1 MPIRVY
7 STLTRQKEE
16 FQTVEPGRVK
26 MYLCGPTV
34 YKPAHIGHMVG
45 PVIFDTIKRYL
56 TYSGYQVTWVVNI
69 TDVDDK
75 LIVKAN
81 ELGTT
86 VESLARMMTEDYL
99 DNLRTLGVDGIDHIP
114 YATQYIQEM
123 QEIIA
128 DLIEKGFAYPLNGD
142 VYFECT
148 KDADYGKLSGRNLT
162 EMLAGTR
169 AETRDGKHN
178 PADFAL
184 WKGSKPGEP
193 AWDSPWGPGRP
204 GWHIECSAMARK
216 LLGDTIDIHGGGLDL
231 MFPHHENELAQS
243 ESCTGKPFARYWL
256 HNGLLRKSGAGK
268 IGGDHSR
275 HGDAPVAELARVRA
289 DEPPIPDVRSL
300 ATSATNAADMM
311 AEKQA
316 QEEQKLAGSKGAES
330 VKTAVFAK
338 FDPETVRFFLM
349 ATHYRSPVDFGDDR
363 LAESEK
369 SIDGFYRLI
378 ESFGRATGKD
388 FYSLPVPAT
397 RAESDRAFVGW
408 DSVPTNA
415 GVGTESQ
422 PTKQSAY
429 ESELTA
435 LRIRFLDAMD
445 DDFNTG
451 AATAALFD
459 LRKTL
464 NGFITEEKLEG
475 EGRSNAATQAA
486 LVRGVTLFKELSNIL
501 GVFRK
506 PLEKKSAG
514 GADDEFVNSLMQLL
528 IALRADAR
536 KAKQFEI
543 ADKLR
548 KGLTELKITLEDRP
562 EGTIWRREG

>member
-16 FQTVEPGRVK
+16 FQTVEPGKVS

-56 TYSGYQVTWVVNI
+56 AYSGYQVTWVVNI

-86 VESLARMMTEDYL
+86 VEALARKMTEDYL
-99 DNLRTLGVDGIDHIP
+99 DNLRTLGVDGIDHMP

-128 DLIEKGFAYPLNGD
+128 GLIEKGYAYPLSGD

-256 HNGLLRKSGAGK
+256 HNGLLRKSSGGK

-275 HGDAPVAELARVRA
+275 HGDVV
-289 DEPPIPDVRSL
+289 SNQ
-300 ATSATNAADMM
+300 SSDMM

-363 LAESEK
+363 LEETAK

-378 ESFGRATGKD
+378 ESFTRVTGQD
-388 FYSLPVPAT
+388 FYALPTLRT
-397 RAESDRAFVGW
+397 RADAVDW
-408 DSVPTNA
+408 DSVPTKVEAETVVTETNSS
-415 GVGTESQ
+415 VGMESQ
-422 PTKQSAY
+422 PTFEA
-429 ESELTA
+429 ELVA
-435 LRIRFLDAMD
+435 LRTRFLDAMD

-451 AATAALFD
+451 AAVGALFD

-464 NGFITEEKLEG
+464 NGFITEHKLEADG
-475 EGRSNAATQAA
+475 KSNTAAVAA
-486 LVRGVTLFKELSNIL
+486 LIRGATLFKELSNLL
-501 GVFRK
+501 GVFLK
-506 PLEKKSAG
+506 PIAKKASSG
-514 GADDEFVNSLMQLL
+514 TDDEFVNGLMQLL
-528 IALRADAR
+528 ITLRADVR

-543 ADKLR
+543 ADKIR
-548 KGLTELKITLEDRP
+548 KGLTEMKVTLEDRP
-562 EGTIWRREG
+562 DGTIWRRDA

>member
-7 STLTRQKEE
+7 STLSRQKEE

-75 LIVKAN
+75 LIVKAK

-86 VESLARMMTEDYL
+86 VEALAKKMTEDYL
-99 DNLRTLGVDGIDHIP
+99 DNLRTLGVDGIDHMP
-114 YATQYIQEM
+114 FATQYIPEM

-128 DLIEKGFAYPLNGD
+128 RLIEQGFAYPLEGD

-148 KDADYGKLSGRNLT
+148 KDTDYGKLSGRSLT
-162 EMLAGTR
+162 EMLSGTR
-169 AETRDGKHN
+169 AETRDGKHS

-256 HNGLLRKSGAGK
+256 HNGLLRKSGAGGK
-268 IGGDHSR
+268 IGGDHNR
-275 HGDAPVAELARVRA
+275 HGDTAAVQADDMLAQKAE
-289 DEPPIPDVRSL
+289 
-300 ATSATNAADMM
+300 
-311 AEKQA
+311 

-363 LAESEK
+363 LAETAK

-378 ESFGRATGKD
+378 ETFRRVSGQD
-388 FYSLPVPAT
+388 FYSLKVPAT
-397 RAESDRAFVGW
+397 RAESDKSWTAATSGFA
-408 DSVPTNA
+408 S
-415 GVGTESQ
+415 
-422 PTKQSAY
+422 Y
-429 ESELTA
+429 EEELSA
-435 LRIRFLDAMD
+435 LRTRFLDAMD

-451 AATAALFD
+451 AAIAALFD

-464 NGFITEEKLEG
+464 NSFITDQKLEG
-475 EGRSNAATQAA
+475 EGKSNAAAQAA
-486 LVRGVTLFKELSNIL
+486 LLRGVSLFKELANIL

-506 PLEKKSAG
+506 PLEKKTTA
-514 GADDEFVNSLMQLL
+514 GADDEFVNRLMQLL
-528 IALRADAR
+528 ISLRADAR

-543 ADKLR
+543 ADKVR
-548 KGLTELKITLEDRP
+548 KGLAELKVTLEDRP
-562 EGTIWRREG
+562 EGTIWRRES